1 MSSGHAVQSVISDPK
16 IGGERR
22 PYNSCP
28 PRSASCVAKKMLGFE
43 SGNISFL
50 KAGRAMLW
58 KNTHDHSTTRELS
71 VGPFCQILAFTSA
84 RPGFVDRTRHIWF
97 M

>member
-50 KAGRAMLW
+50 KAGCAMLW

-71 VGPFCQILAFTSA
+71 AGPFCQILAFTSA
-84 RPGFVDRTRHIWF
+84 RPDFVDRTRHIWF